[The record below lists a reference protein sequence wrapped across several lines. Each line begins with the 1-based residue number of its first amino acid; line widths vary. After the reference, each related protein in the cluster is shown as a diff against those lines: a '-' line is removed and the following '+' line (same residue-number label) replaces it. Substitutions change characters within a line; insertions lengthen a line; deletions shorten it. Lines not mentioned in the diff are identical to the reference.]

1 MIDFYVLHAI
11 NSKLTENI
19 NLHDYIKWSGNTQN
33 AADQL
38 EKFKMNMMN

>member
-1 MIDFYVLHAI
+1 MIDFYVLHAS

-38 EKFKMNMMN
+38 DELKINIID